1 MSILGAL
8 KKDRLGDWPTIAE
21 YLTDLRRR
29 ETNSVAA
36 LALALAAAPEDQRE
50 LAGSGGL
57 SVLVEVASD
66 LRIPKTS
73 RVAALRCAI
82 EAGVAGEDLAAL
94 FVGAGDLA
102 TDPRLG
108 DRANRFVEGGVSA
121 ALKMSAT
128 HRVSLQA
135 GSFARAAHAAAVV
148 AGRVRI
154 EELLATAPPD
164 HAGKLAATFALG
176 AAPLPAAHQQQ
187 WANLLRELC
196 VAHRRAPEA
205 ARRLGLIAAWPPNLP
220 SAFSDLMRQA
230 EQAAAHVTSQGAAT
244 GEVKRPAAP
253 AAARISSEAP
263 SASPEPPRQAHAAGP
278 IPAAKSSLPQAPSR
292 ATLTEV
298 GKKMAPPIRPSLFR
312 RPTGTVTEGPV
323 RLPPKPM
330 PPVALPPPSA
340 QRARAGGKQVEPPRA
355 QPTEAGSDPVLVRK
369 ARAAEGPFAAR
380 LASLFDDRPEAV
392 ERLCAAVEAR
402 GALGGVAAALEG
414 LERELARAR
423 WKERRASPEQKDR
436 LGAMARSGH
445 VAWSAAAKLVL
456 EHV

>member
-8 KKDRLGDWPTIAE
+8 KKDRLGDWASVAE
-21 YLTDLRRR
+21 YLADLRRR

-50 LAGSGGL
+50 LAAGGGL
-57 SVLVEVASD
+57 AILVEVASD

-73 RVAALRCAI
+73 RIAALRCAI
-82 EAGVAGEDLAAL
+82 EAGVAGEELAAL

-108 DRANRFVEGGVSA
+108 DCAKKFVEAGVPA

-135 GSFARAAHAAAVV
+135 GSFARAAHIAAAV
-148 AGRVRI
+148 AGRVRM
-154 EELLATAPPD
+154 EELLAPAPAD
-164 HAGKLAATFALG
+164 HAGKLAAIFALG
-176 AAPLPAAHQQQ
+176 AAPLPDGHHQQ

-196 VAHRRAPEA
+196 AAHRRAPEA
-205 ARRLGLIAAWPPNLP
+205 ARRLGLVAPWPPNLP
-220 SAFSDLMRQA
+220 EAFGDLMRQA
-230 EQAAAHVTSQGAAT
+230 ERAAAHVASQGAAT
-244 GEVKRPAAP
+244 GEVKRAPAP
-253 AAARISSEAP
+253 AAVQP
-263 SASPEPPRQAHAAGP
+263 HQTHAAGP
-278 IPAAKSSLPQAPSR
+278 IPAAKPSLPQAPSR

-298 GKKMAPPIRPSLFR
+298 GKKMALPIRPSLFR

-330 PPVALPPPSA
+330 PPVASSPPAA
-340 QRARAGGKQVEPPRA
+340 QKARAGGKQVEPPRP
-355 QPTEAGSDPVLVRK
+355 QPPAEPDPIPIRK

-402 GALGGVAAALEG
+402 GALGGLAAALEE

-423 WKERRASPEQKDR
+423 WKERRASREQKDR
-436 LGAMARSGH
+436 LGAVARSDH
-445 VAWSAAAKLVL
+445 PAWSAAARLVL
-456 EHV
+456 EKV